1 MIDKVKSWVKDRH
14 WVVIGCLVVLLMFKS
29 CKVNFIERQMTYNT
43 TKYEL
48 MLDSMQY
55 TIDVYSLDNKD
66 LYDSLSF
73 IRAENNLLKEL
84 IKDIKKDKE
93 YYRKQNRNLANVAE
107 ALSKK
112 DTIK

>member
-1 MIDKVKSWVKDRH
+1 MIDKIKSWVQDRH
-14 WVVIGCLVVLLMFKS
+14 WVVISCLVVLLMFKS
-29 CKVNFIERQMTYNT
+29 CKVNFIERQMNYNT

-66 LYDSLSF
+66 LHDSLSF
-73 IRAENNLLKEL
+73 VRAENTMLKEL
-84 IKDIKKDKE
+84 IKDVKQDKE